1 VDDERVW
8 QVPEDERELALLE
21 KSAEGRNVLAFGLP
35 PELLPALARRSRA
48 LLATPL
54 SEVVLGLPRRGF
66 SLVIVGELHE
76 VPLHLRPSHLLDLC
90 SPAALV
96 ATYGDVLPG
105 LLDPLAQVKR
115 VGELRLGRPVGVNV
129 PL

>member
-1 VDDERVW
+1 VDDERDW
-8 QVPEDERELALLE
+8 QVPEEERELALLE

-35 PELLPALARRSRA
+35 PELLPALGRRARV
-48 LLATPL
+48 LLSTPF

-66 SLVIVGELHE
+66 SLVVVGELH
-76 VPLHLRPSHLLDLC
+76 VTPFFLKPADFLTLC

-96 ATYGDVLPG
+96 ATYGDVDG
-105 LLDPLAQVKR
+105 WRELLEQVKL
-115 VGELRLGRPVGVNV
+115 VGELRLGRPSGVSV